1 MDWENA
7 YFVKLYRS
15 TSPDWLALPVLTRG
29 LFAELMLLADRAG
42 RIQLGRAGVAS
53 VAIPLRATD
62 ATIGDVMQHV
72 QQLLDDG
79 CIYVDCNAL
88 VIRNFADAQRR
99 ALTSTER
106 SQKLREEGKA
116 PGKPAKAKG
125 KRPVQRDATDAT
137 DATIGGTEATQCNGR
152 NDKEQTDQNK
162 QIRTEEAE
170 KQMRASAPAKLDDP
184 NAQKILDALLACPS
198 LARLAHRGTAEALV
212 AHVNGGA
219 KKLEWVVA
227 AVREFGEQESILA
240 GSPSGPTPD
249 RELAAGLRGFV
260 AKARAATTTGS
271 AGGGGYPSRPH
282 LAEAPSVASQKPFH
296 YAPRGVS

>member
-1 MDWENA
+1 MDWKNG

-15 TSPDWLALPVLTRG
+15 ASPDWLALPVLTRG

-72 QQLLDDG
+72 QRLLDDG
-79 CIYVDCNAL
+79 CIYVDGDAL
-88 VIRNFADAQRR
+88 VIRNFVDAQSR

-116 PGKPAKAKG
+116 PSKPSKGKG

-137 DATIGGTEATQCNGR
+137 ISGTDATQRNGC
-152 NDKEQTDQNK
+152 NDKEQTEQNK

-170 KQMRASAPAKLDDP
+170 ARETPSASTSAAPP
-184 NAQKILDALLACPS
+184 EPGTDAA
-198 LARLAHRGTAEALV
+198 
-212 AHVNGGA
+212 
-219 KKLEWVVA
+219 
-227 AVREFGEQESILA
+227 SILA
-240 GSPSGPTPD
+240 MLRYRRPLAAIATLPNAETLAGRLMSAPKPAQHVALALDDLARDAKAADDNDECWSAKYMATQAAKYIDRASGP
-249 RELAAGLRGFV
+249 RAV
-260 AKARAATTTGS
+260 ASVTGS
-271 AGGGGYPSRPH
+271 RGGSYPRPT
-282 LAEAPSVASQKPFH
+282 ETPSIASQLPFSR
-296 YAPRGVS
+296 APREAS